1 MKVVRES
8 ISLVELAT
16 MAEKMYGKLV
26 KAVVDIE
33 KEIMVVDAD
42 LHADQELFMLDEEGS
57 EQAHLWGI
65 NIHPSKVGTQEWI
78 EFDSM
83 INLRPSWGNYTRSV
97 EDPKIQAR
105 IREIVSQ
112 LVKQ

>member
-1 MKVVRES
+1 MQVVRNS
-8 ISLVELAT
+8 ISLIELEK

-33 KEIMVVDAD
+33 KGIMVVDAD
-42 LHADQELFMLDEEGS
+42 LHADQELFMLEEEGS
-57 EQAHLWGI
+57 QQVNLWGI
-65 NIHPSKVGTQEWI
+65 NIHPSKFGTQELI

-83 INLRPSWGNYTRSV
+83 INLRPSWGNTTRSV
-97 EDPKIQAR
+97 EDPNIQTR
-105 IREIVSQ
+105 IREIVSA

>member
-1 MKVVRES
+1 MQVVRDS
-8 ISLVELAT
+8 ILLVELEK

-42 LHADQELFMLDEEGS
+42 LHADQELFMLEEEDS
-57 EQAHLWGI
+57 EQANLWGI
-65 NIHPSKVGTQEWI
+65 NIHPSKFGTQELI

-83 INLRPSWGNYTRSV
+83 INLRPSGGNNTRSV
-97 EDPKIQAR
+97 DDPNIQAR
-105 IREIVSQ
+105 IREIVFR